1 MAREQEQFLNVVD
14 RDTAERLW
22 RDVIRPVRLGAEFVP
37 LSAALGR
44 VLAEDVISDVDVPS
58 FDRSNVDGY
67 ALRAEDTFG
76 AAEDAPRRLRLSACE
91 ISTGV
96 VPADP
101 VAAGAAVPIATGGM
115 LPRGADAVLM
125 VEHAHIEGRRA
136 GGDPPRGPGKPCQLR
151 RHGRGQGRARRAW
164 GCLSHGARDGPAG
177 GDWSGARFR
186 GPPAF
191 RGDSS
196 RRAMK

>member
-44 VLAEDVISDVDVPS
+44 VLAEDVISEVDVPS

-76 AAEDAPRRLRLSACE
+76 AAEDAPRRLRLGAGE
-91 ISTGV
+91 ICTGV

-101 VAAGAAVPIATGGM
+101 VTPGAAVPIATGGM

-125 VEHAHIEGRRA
+125 VEHAHIESDELVVIHPVAPASHVSFA
-136 GGDPPRGPGKPCQLR
+136 GTDVARGELVV
-151 RHGRGQGRARRAW
+151 RGGV
-164 GCLSHGARDGPAG
+164 CLDGARDGPAG

-191 RGDSS
+191 RGDYLDG
-196 RRAMK
+196 R

>member
-22 RDVIRPVRLGAEFVP
+22 RDVIRPTRLDAEFVP

-44 VLAEDVISDVDVPS
+44 VLAEDVTSEVDVPS

-76 AAEDAPRRLRLSACE
+76 AAEDSPRRLRLCAGE

-96 VPADP
+96 VPRRSRDRGYGRAD
-101 VAAGAAVPIATGGM
+101 
-115 LPRGADAVLM
+115 R
-125 VEHAHIEGRRA
+125 H
-136 GGDPPRGPGKPCQLR
+136 R
-151 RHGRGQGRARRAW
+151 RHASTRSRCGSHGRARA
-164 GCLSHGARDGPAG
+164 D
-177 GDWSGARFR
+177 R
-186 GPPAF
+186 G
-191 RGDSS
+191 R
-196 RRAMK
+196 